1 MNNEFDEVMRKRSD
15 ADLIRILNSAP
26 GDYQPAAFE
35 AATNEF
41 ARRNL
46 SEAEVITAKEDIEQN
61 LQLDKRKANE
71 PLGIEWK
78 IFAAICPGIIQV
90 MFAGTFKA
98 DGYDRKA
105 KEMFKWT
112 LYGVG
117 FYIGFFIL
125 MVLLTIVF

>member
-1 MNNEFDEVMRKRSD
+1 MNNEFEEVMRKRTD
-15 ADLIRILNSAP
+15 ADLIRVLNSSP
-26 GDYQPAAFE
+26 GDYQHAAFE
-35 AATNEF
+35 AAKNEF

-46 SEAEVITAKEDIEQN
+46 SEAEVITAKQEIEHN
-61 LQLDKRKANE
+61 LQLDENKTSE
-71 PLGIEWK
+71 PLGIGWK
-78 IFAAICPGIIQV
+78 IFAAIFPGIIQV

-117 FYIGFFIL
+117 FYIGFFVL
-125 MVLLTIVF
+125 MVLLTIIF

>member
-1 MNNEFDEVMRKRSD
+1 MNNEFEEVMRKRTD

-46 SEAEVITAKEDIEQN
+46 SEVEIITAKQEIKQN
-61 LQLDKRKANE
+61 QQLDESKASE
-71 PLGIEWK
+71 PLGIGWK

-105 KEMFKWT
+105 KEMFRWT

-117 FYIGFFIL
+117 FYVGFFVL
-125 MVLLTIVF
+125 MILLTIIF